1 MSDNEHHPET
11 PVPEAPSDE
20 TLSVP
25 ALSTARAASV
35 GGALSVVLA
44 DDAVLLREGV
54 RSLLEE
60 EDLEVLASV
69 GDGEALL
76 REVTAHRPH
85 LTIVDVRMPPTH
97 TDEGLRA
104 ALRIKREH
112 PGVGVLML
120 SQYVAREYASELLG
134 TEMPG
139 IGYLLKDRITEI
151 DGFLGAVRSVAAGGT
166 VIDPAVVRTL
176 LRSPEQRRA
185 VSRLTAREVEV
196 LETMAEGLS
205 NRGISER
212 LFLSLSTV
220 EKAISAIFD
229 KFELSGDEQT
239 SRRVRAVLTYLE
251 EQ

>member
-1 MSDNEHHPET
+1 MSEPTSRREIPRLETPPTPRPET
-11 PVPEAPSDE
+11 P
-20 TLSVP
+20 L
-25 ALSTARAASV
+25 RI
-35 GGALSVVLA
+35 VLA

-60 EDLEVLASV
+60 EGLEVLASV
-69 GDGEALL
+69 GDSEALL
-76 REVTAHRPH
+76 REVADHRPG
-85 LTIVDVRMPPTH
+85 LAIVDVRMPPTH

-112 PGVGVLML
+112 PEVGVLML
-120 SQYVAREYASELLG
+120 SQYVAREYASELLS

-176 LRSPEQRRA
+176 LRSPEQRQA
-185 VSRLTAREVEV
+185 VSRLTPREVEV
-196 LETMAEGLS
+196 LEAMAEGLS

-229 KFELSGDEQT
+229 KFELPGDDQT